1 MNKLTD
7 LSDLYALAEKDAV
20 KVDCFRLA
28 SCQSISIQDS
38 GGDCYIGID
47 PMKLESE
54 IDEKVKLAHELG
66 HCETGSF
73 YNRSSPFDIREK
85 HEQTANRWAV
95 KKLVPKSELVPLLK
109 KGYER
114 WELAEHFEVTEDFIN
129 LAIRMYFEYGIA
141 V

>member
-1 MNKLTD
+1 MSKSGKCYVGLDPIEMKTQ
-7 LSDLYALAEKDAV
+7 AEENV
-20 KVDCFRLA
+20 H
-28 SCQSISIQDS
+28 
-38 GGDCYIGID
+38 
-47 PMKLESE
+47 
-54 IDEKVKLAHELG
+54 LAHEIG
-66 HCETGSF
+66 HCETGAF
-73 YNRSSPFDIREK
+73 YNPYSNLDIREK
-85 HEQTANRWAV
+85 HERTANRWAV

>member
-1 MNKLTD
+1 MTE
-7 LSDLYALAEKDAV
+7 LSDLYEIAEQDAV
-20 KVDCFRLA
+20 RVEAFRLD
-28 SCQSISIQDS
+28 SVRSVSVQDAD
-38 GGDCYIGID
+38 GNCFIGID
-47 PMKLESE
+47 PMSLESVSE
-54 IDEKVKLAHELG
+54 EKVKLAHELG

-114 WELAEHFEVTEDFIN
+114 WELAEHFEVTEDFIT